1 MVNSEI
7 HTLSWIIN
15 NACNLACIHCYPD
28 SGYEVKRKF
37 TNNDF
42 EVLEKNLS
50 TYHFDKVFISG
61 GEPLLDSQLFEYI
74 EIAKKISDKVYICT
88 NATNLDNK
96 KLEEIK
102 KLGIYGF
109 VVSMQHLTDDLAKK
123 IYVEDGIVSKIKQSL
138 KLIQIYDFDIRL
150 EITLLKIN
158 FKDIDRFFEFVSTN
172 NISKIAFKRFRPIG
186 RGKESEREIG
196 LSKEENYEALTKIYR
211 NSKLYENISIS
222 VNDPL
227 YTKVV
232 YENLINEGL
241 SESEIDQFFKQNKL
255 HGCKAGKSWIGVGVD
270 GKVSPCPLL
279 IYQDVII
286 GNIFDNDIKS
296 IMQNSKMMKKL
307 SEEVSCSCKFSN
319 YCRGCRVAAIAY
331 GKDLYGNDPMCIGLE
346 QKSCF
351 K

>member
-1 MVNSEI
+1 MREI
-7 HTLSWIIN
+7 GTLVCW
-15 NACNLACIHCYPD
+15 
-28 SGYEVKRKF
+28 
-37 TNNDF
+37 
-42 EVLEKNLS
+42 
-50 TYHFDKVFISG
+50 
-61 GEPLLDSQLFEYI
+61 
-74 EIAKKISDKVYICT
+74 
-88 NATNLDNK
+88 AT
-96 KLEEIK
+96 
-102 KLGIYGF
+102 
-109 VVSMQHLTDDLAKK
+109 
-123 IYVEDGIVSKIKQSL
+123 
-138 KLIQIYDFDIRL
+138 IQIYDFDIRL

-296 IMQNSKMMKKL
+296 IMQNSKIMKRL
-307 SEEVSCSCKFSN
+307 SEEVSCSCKYSN
-319 YCRGCRVAAIAY
+319 YCRGCRVAAMAY
-331 GKDLYGNDPMCIGLE
+331 GKDLYGNDPMCVGLE